1 MPRATEQSLLGGA
14 AMRSDG
20 RGAAGGNKK
29 PFFKGGSAGALG
41 QSRPVSPQRVNN
53 IEAMMDGRFVL
64 SLHTLFGDVVTVQA
78 SADTKV
84 YMVKEDVRKQKGE
97 PIEFVDGL
105 RLLYKKQPL
114 EDERTLGSYDLSD
127 GEVVMMSQQDP
138 AKGRAERQ
146 ARGERAL
153 LAAQRLAAEEAAAA
167 RLASEEAAALAV
179 PAYFAPA
186 QVDWQA
192 VNVDGRVLAAYQQ
205 AELAVADATAA
216 AQRWPTLQLGV
227 ENPPSSASSGPHELM
242 KLSGLLPIS
251 FRGVVYNIPITVWL
265 PVEYP
270 ARPCTPFLTPT
281 PEMRIVP
288 NHQHVGSDGMCYF
301 PCTLHLTTPLAFDSS
316 HWSVTQTAISG
327 AKARTCLGCCRSC
340 RRHFRRGRRSRRRR
354 RRRPVRLLP
363 RRPRRLGR
371 CQATAA

>member
-1 MPRATEQSLLGGA
+1 MPRAMEQSLLGGA
-14 AMRSDG
+14 AMRS
-20 RGAAGGNKK
+20 A
-29 PFFKGGSAGALG
+29 G

-64 SLHTLFGDVVTVQA
+64 SLHTLFGDIVNVQA

-114 EDERTLGSYDLSD
+114 EDERTLGSYDISD

-167 RLASEEAAALAV
+167 RLASEEAAVLAV

-281 PEMRIVP
+281 PEMQIVP

-301 PCTLHLTTPLAFDSS
+301 PCTLTLHLTTPLAFDSS